1 MSQTKYTYQNTRATI
16 TAAGLNSLFENM
28 ENMTDGTDGR
38 IDDEN
43 CRTEAFN
50 RNHFQQDEGPNKADD
65 FVSADEVVLGYN
77 GAYTG
82 VFTTFWTWNTN
93 VTVGANEVF
102 RVQFNPLVTLTERQN
117 TASVVVRANSAF
129 YVQLYITV
137 GGSDVAIC
145 APFGYN
151 SIQAGDGNTGTID
164 SKTLFY
170 ERLPLTAIFMP
181 TITTAITAI
190 KAKIYFD
197 DGANFK
203 TTMQFLYGMY
213 VHHKY

>member
-1 MSQTKYTYQNTRATI
+1 MSQTKYTYQDTRATI
-16 TAAGLNSLFENM
+16 TAAGLNSLYQNVED
-28 ENMTDGTDGR
+28 MTDGTNGR

-50 RNHFQQDEGPNKADD
+50 RNHFQQDDGPNKADD
-65 FVSADEVVLGYN
+65 FLSAGSVALGYN
-77 GAYTG
+77 AAYTG

-93 VTVGANEVF
+93 VTVGVNEVL

-129 YVQLYITV
+129 YVQLFVTIAGVDT
-137 GGSDVAIC
+137 AIC

-151 SIQAGDGNTGTID
+151 SIQAGDGNTGSIQ

-170 ERLPLTAIFMP
+170 ERLPLTALFIP
-181 TITTAITAI
+181 TVSTAITSI

-203 TTMQFLYGMY
+203 TTMQFLYGLY
-213 VHHKY
+213 VLHRY